1 MRRIARALGFFV
13 VVCAAVDAV
22 FALGGALAAYFHGG
36 WSYAHAVGWALW
48 IGGCFVVLLVGG
60 SGSPSRMAGES
71 RLVVGGRFVL
81 GSDIPQPSSP
91 FVLVPAGLLEIG
103 AGVLIYL
110 FA

>member
-1 MRRIARALGFFV
+1 M
-13 VVCAAVDAV
+13 VCAAVDAV

-60 SGSPSRMAGES
+60 SGARSAHGGRVAHI
-71 RLVVGGRFVL
+71 LGGRFVL

-91 FVLVPAGLLEIG
+91 FVLIPAGLLEIG